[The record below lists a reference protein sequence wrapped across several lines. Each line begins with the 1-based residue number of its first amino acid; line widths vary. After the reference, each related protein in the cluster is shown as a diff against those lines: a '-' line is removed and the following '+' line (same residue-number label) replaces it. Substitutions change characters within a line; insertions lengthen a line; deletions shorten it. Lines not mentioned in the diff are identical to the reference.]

1 MDDVVVPPYRVAR
14 LDPWDGDESLRSGA
28 VPARIEGQGVA
39 GRGAAEVVAGDVG
52 LQGSKDDPSHQI
64 GDGDELQ
71 RPVPGPLLRECRPAL
86 EGAKH
91 AAYCRRR
98 DLVDGHPVR
107 RVEGVVA
114 CGVTEEH
121 LAVDAL
127 VARIAPA
134 LDRPAVRVRRQAQRP
149 VAGLAPAQTIGV
161 RALSRRVEGGRFG
174 RGLAPYAVQSRSNPR
189 QLIALPRAHLRLRP
203 VEAVDLRR
211 RGGQRGEIAVQTD
224 PALLLFGVAVPLHVL
239 ADLVVPGG
247 DAGGR
252 EHAPDHHAAAAPDP
266 LGDGSRNMAGG
277 EVAIV
282 ELGDRS
288 SVPTFLQY
296 GSD

>member
-14 LDPWDGDESLRSGA
+14 LDPWDGDESLRRGA

-39 GRGAAEVVAGDVG
+39 GLGTAEVVAGDVG
-52 LQGSKDDPSHQI
+52 LQGAKDDPSHQI

-91 AAYCRRR
+91 AAYRRGR

-114 CGVTEEH
+114 CGVAEEH

-127 VARIAPA
+127 VGRVAPA
-134 LDRPAVRVRRQAQRP
+134 LDRPAVRVRGQTQRR
-149 VAGLAPAQTIGV
+149 VAGSAPAQTIGV
-161 RALSRRVEGGRFG
+161 RALSLRVEGGRFG
-174 RGLAPYAVQSRSNPR
+174 RGLVPYAVQSRSNPR

-203 VEAVDLRR
+203 VEAVDLWRG
-211 RGGQRGEIAVQTD
+211 GGQRGEVAVQTD
-224 PALLLFGVAVPLHVL
+224 PALLPFGVVVPLYVV

-247 DAGGR
+247 YAGGGEDAADHR
-252 EHAPDHHAAAAPDP
+252 APAAADP
-266 LGDGSRNMAGG
+266 VGNRPWDVPGG
-277 EVAIV
+277 EVAI
-282 ELGDRS
+282 LHSGARS
-288 SVPTFLQY
+288 SLPA
-296 GSD
+296 